1 MWRITPKAHRIRLE
15 NAFSRLNKL
24 ARDGGNADMA
34 LNGGS
39 LQLNEMNCQVIW
51 VDTHTQGN
59 MDRTCTA
66 RNYKSLS

>member
-51 VDTHTQGN
+51 FDAYTQGN